1 LKLKKLFRF
10 KRPPR
15 RRAMDGVDNY
25 ATVIG
30 PDALFE
36 GSLHGKDNYLVYGRV
51 VGDCDIQGMLVVAP
65 GGVWKGDVAADHVI
79 VGGTIKGNIVARSKL
94 ELSASAHVHGD
105 VMSPYIA
112 MAVGASHEG
121 EVRMKQSRI
130 TRYSE
135 RRGRGERRHPAA
147 KGRAN

>member
-1 LKLKKLFRF
+1 LNLKKLFGL
-10 KRPPR
+10 KRPQR
-15 RRAMDGVDNY
+15 RRSADGVEAY

-30 PDALFE
+30 PESLFE
-36 GSLHGKDNYLVYGRV
+36 GSLGGKDNYLVYGKV
-51 VGDCDIQGMLVVAP
+51 VGDCDIQGTLVVAP
-65 GGVWKGDVAADHVI
+65 GGTWKGDVAADNVV
-79 VGGTIKGNIVARSKL
+79 VGGTIRGNVVARTKL
-94 ELSASAHVHGD
+94 ELGPSAHVHGD
-105 VMSPYIA
+105 VTSPYIA

-135 RRGRGERRHPAA
+135 RRGRGERRHNHP